1 MHIPAR
7 QLPIQ
12 PQEDAMHMH
21 PAAIG
26 LQPISSYAAG
36 NERAVASQR
45 AAEIRK
51 RLLKSAQSLESDA
64 ATDPDATLL
73 IGQWLDS
80 RHSQVLS
87 GDEYH
92 AAAEGK
98 DPDLG

>member
-1 MHIPAR
+1 MHI
-7 QLPIQ
+7 
-12 PQEDAMHMH
+12 H
-21 PAAIG
+21 PAAVG
-26 LQPISSYAAG
+26 LDAINSYALA
-36 NERAVASQR
+36 NERAANAR
-45 AAEIRK
+45 AAEARK
-51 RLLKSAQSLESDA
+51 KLLKAGQTGDTEVNS
-64 ATDPDATLL
+64 DPDATLL

>member
-1 MHIPAR
+1 
-7 QLPIQ
+7 
-12 PQEDAMHMH
+12 MHMH

-36 NERAVASQR
+36 NERAAAAQR
-45 AAEIRK
+45 AAETRK
-51 RLLKSAQSLESDA
+51 RLLKSAQSIESDA

-80 RHSQVLS
+80 RHSQVLP